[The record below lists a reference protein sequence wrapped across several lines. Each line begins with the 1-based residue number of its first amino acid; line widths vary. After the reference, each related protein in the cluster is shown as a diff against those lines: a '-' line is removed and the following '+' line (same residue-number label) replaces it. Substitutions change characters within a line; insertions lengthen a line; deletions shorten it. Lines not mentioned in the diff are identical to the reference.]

1 MLLTIAYITSNNLIV
16 ENSNSTIKF
25 DNVIGLL
32 LITEYSKLRIEF
44 AKKRSVFQSQVR
56 KLLEAAWRLIHTLI
70 G

>member
-56 KLLEAAWRLIHTLI
+56 KLLKAAWRLIHTLI